1 MTLLHIFDI
10 LGSNLSLKADSPDQ
24 ELAWY
29 TSVPPV
35 TRHDVATHLAS
46 SQIFSIHYSLIV
58 VLFYSP

>member
-1 MTLLHIFDI
+1 MALLHIFDI
-10 LGSNLSLKADSPDQ
+10 LGSNLSLKTDPPDQ

-35 TRHDVATHLAS
+35 TYQDGATHLVS
-46 SQIFSIHYSLIV
+46 FQILPIHYSLII